1 MAAAFEGAAELVPAD
16 GVVDP
21 EVTEGATPPAATA
34 TFAWVTLPLSPGLAM
49 RMLTLT
55 FVGATCVVA
64 GVGVGELAAG
74 GVDGVASRVGVSAV
88 VSAGSEAVSAAVEPV
103 SADSSSGAELGSAGA
118 GPLLSGAGDEP
129 ALGLEGSAASPST
142 SSTIASTPSVAPA
155 VSAAATTSDD
165 RRDAGDGERRRRAVV
180 GARGRRG
187 SDGPDEDQGAR
198 GQRPSRAQSRA
209 IRHLLFIYGCSIRF
223 SFIILQF
230 VSRHIEKQRLWS
242 EARSLCGSGWLLR
255 SGDRQAKQ
263 EATAALLAA
272 YHHGGDR
279 DARARVIEQNLPL
292 VRALAR
298 RFSRP
303 GEPLDDLVQVASIG
317 LIKAVDGYREER
329 GRDLGAYAVPTIVGE
344 LRRHVRGT
352 LPAAADGGGP
362 GRSTTAIVD
371 GIPDARSTAE
381 LERGETRALVH
392 SGLRSLS
399 RRERRIVALRYYRDL
414 SQQRIADEVGLSQ
427 VQVSR
432 VLATSL
438 TKLRHAVGA
447 G

>member
-1 MAAAFEGAAELVPAD
+1 
-16 GVVDP
+16 
-21 EVTEGATPPAATA
+21 
-34 TFAWVTLPLSPGLAM
+34 
-49 RMLTLT
+49 
-55 FVGATCVVA
+55 
-64 GVGVGELAAG
+64 
-74 GVDGVASRVGVSAV
+74 
-88 VSAGSEAVSAAVEPV
+88 
-103 SADSSSGAELGSAGA
+103 
-118 GPLLSGAGDEP
+118 
-129 ALGLEGSAASPST
+129 
-142 SSTIASTPSVAPA
+142 
-155 VSAAATTSDD
+155 
-165 RRDAGDGERRRRAVV
+165 
-180 GARGRRG
+180 
-187 SDGPDEDQGAR
+187 
-198 GQRPSRAQSRA
+198 
-209 IRHLLFIYGCSIRF
+209 
-223 SFIILQF
+223 
-230 VSRHIEKQRLWS
+230 
-242 EARSLCGSGWLLR
+242 LR

-352 LPAAADGGGP
+352 IPASADGGGS
-362 GRSTTAIVD
+362 GRRTTAIVD

-438 TKLRHAVGA
+438 TKLRDAVGA